1 MCGAAAYL
9 ISASRFGK
17 RLAFSIRSAENVALR
32 RHHHVVEVLSEHR
45 SCEEGDGTQCFL
57 ADIDEVVF
65 HRRWNR
71 KKTARADPGGAA
83 IFHVQFPA
91 TSNDVM
97 RLFGSIGV
105 PAEAMPG
112 LNFVHDR

>member
-1 MCGAAAYL
+1 M
-9 ISASRFGK
+9 
-17 RLAFSIRSAENVALR
+17 ALR

-45 SCEEGDGTQCFL
+45 SREEGDGAQCFL

-65 HRRWNR
+65 YRCWNR
-71 KKTARADPGGAA
+71 KNTARTDPVGAA

-91 TSNDVM
+91 TSNDVL
-97 RLFGSIGV
+97 RLFGSVGV

-112 LNFVHDR
+112 LNFIHDR